1 MTGRVKSRPAPGARV
16 LQAPAGPDLD
26 RLAPAWGAREAEA
39 ERAGARRLPEGTVA
53 DIRACGLLAAPVPR
67 DLGGLGWDLRRCM
80 EALRAVA
87 RHAPATALALAMPL
101 GNAAVA
107 RIPEDAVPAASRA
120 ALRDGKRWTAQQCL
134 AGRILA
140 VANSEPGSGGDL
152 ANTKATARRDA
163 DGTWRLT
170 GAKAF
175 ATAGPDGDAFL
186 CAARTPERVEGF
198 FVARDAPGAT
208 LGDDWDGLGMRTS
221 ASVTLRLD
229 DAPAAAVLG
238 YPGSLDG
245 GVNARH
251 WSTLLFG
258 AVFLGVGEGALA
270 EAAACVARQPV
281 LRGDLARHALRLE
294 AAAGFL
300 DSVAA
305 RDGFPFPHGGVVAAQ
320 RAKGFVAE
328 AAVDAAVFGGLAAGG
343 RGYTAASRASKLLR
357 DALAGPH
364 LRPPLP
370 SVLEGLADEWVA
382 RSAAQ
387 RRA

>member
-1 MTGRVKSRPAPGARV
+1 MTGRLKGGPGAAARM
-16 LQAPAGPDLD
+16 LQSPRGPDLGA
-26 RLAPAWGAREAEA
+26 LAPAWGRREADA
-39 ERAGARRLPEGTVA
+39 ERAGARRLPAETVA
-53 DIRACGLLAAPVPR
+53 DIRSCGLLAAPIPP

-80 EALRAVA
+80 GALRQVA

-107 RIPEDAVPAASRA
+107 RIPGDAVPAASRQ
-120 ALRDGKRWTAQQCL
+120 ALREGTRWTAEQCL
-134 AGRILA
+134 AGRLLA

-152 ANTKATARRDA
+152 ANTKATARW
-163 DGTWRLT
+163 DGKAWRLT

-175 ATAGPDGDAFL
+175 ATAGPDGDFFL

-198 FVARDAPGAT
+198 FVAKDAPGAT

-221 ASVTLRLD
+221 ASVTLRLE

-238 YPGSLDG
+238 YAGSLDG

-270 EAAACVARQPV
+270 EAAGAAARQPV

-305 RDGFPFPHGGVVAAQ
+305 RDAFPFPKDGILAAQ
-320 RAKGFVAE
+320 RAKSFVAD
-328 AAVDAAVFGGLAAGG
+328 AAVEAAVFGGLAAGG
-343 RGYTAASRASKLLR
+343 RGYTASSRASKLLR

-370 SVLEGLADEWVA
+370 TVLDGLADEWIA
-382 RSAAQ
+382 TSKPA
-387 RRA
+387 

>member
-1 MTGRVKSRPAPGARV
+1 M
-16 LQAPAGPDLD
+16 LQAPPQPDLD
-26 RLAPAWGAREAEA
+26 ALAPAWGQREAEA
-39 ERAGARRLPEGTVA
+39 EREGARRLPAQTVA
-53 DIRACGLLAAPVPR
+53 DIRACGILAAPVPQ

-80 EALRAVA
+80 DALRDVA

-107 RIPEDAVPAASRA
+107 RIREDAVPPASRA
-120 ALRDGKRWTAQQCL
+120 ALRQGRQWTAQQCL

-152 ANTKATARRDA
+152 ANTKATARQDG
-163 DGTWRLT
+163 GTWRLT
-170 GAKAF
+170 GRKAF
-175 ATAGPDGDAFL
+175 ATGGPDGDYFL

-198 FVARDAPGAT
+198 FVERGTPGAT
-208 LGDDWDGLGMRTS
+208 LGDDWDGFGMRTS

-258 AVFLGVGEGALA
+258 AVFLGVGQGALA
-270 EAAACVARQPV
+270 EAASAAARQPV

-305 RDGFPFPHGGVVAAQ
+305 RDAFPFPHEGIVAAQ
-320 RAKGFVAE
+320 RAKSFTAG
-328 AAVDAAVFGGLAAGG
+328 AAVEAAVFGGLAAGG
-343 RGYTAASRASKLLR
+343 RGYTASSRASKLLR

-370 SVLEGLADEWVA
+370 TVLDGLADEWIQRA
-382 RSAAQ
+382 AAQ
-387 RRA
+387 PPMA